1 MLIQKFHPALQP
13 GLQLALADSG
23 NPLFSRKGHW
33 DSGSALH
40 CVAMAL
46 ALLGKLTD
54 PIALARRDD
63 GPEAAFWD
71 RAWPHYLHGLT
82 PSELESFVWELNLGV
97 RPGAAHNGQGSILNF
112 CERELNRERPIVVG
126 WRRRRARDAHAALVV
141 GIEGRQHKR
150 AFQPHAL
157 LLLDPAAAEA
167 KLAACNARL
176 VFNDERASYMTETHA
191 YPVTVENA
199 VSIRPI
205 ARHPA
210 AVISGDCA

>member
-1 MLIQKFHPALQP
+1 MLIQKFHPALQL
-13 GLQLALADSG
+13 GRQLAVANSG
-23 NPLFSRKGHW
+23 NPLFSRQGHW

-54 PIALARRDD
+54 PVSLARRDD
-63 GPEAAFWD
+63 GPEGAFWD
-71 RAWPHYLHGLT
+71 RAWPYYLHGLT
-82 PSELESFVWELNLGV
+82 LSELESFVWELNLGV
-97 RPGAAHNGQGSILNF
+97 RPGAAHDGQGSILNF

-126 WRRRRARDAHAALVV
+126 WRRRGVRDAHAALVV

-157 LLLDPAAAEA
+157 LLLDPAAAETP
-167 KLAACNARL
+167 LAACNARL
-176 VFNDERASYMTETHA
+176 VFNDERASYVTDTHA
-191 YPVTVENA
+191 YPVTVESA

-205 ARHPA
+205 ARPPP